1 MFSFPKY
8 FIGIKKQILS
18 LAEILVAHLKL
29 IVMRISSMHPAAKWY

>member
-18 LAEILVAHLKL
+18 LAEILVAHLKPIL
-29 IVMRISSMHPAAKWY
+29 M